1 MMQLLQTEILVWVNP
16 KKINLYNYSDNG
28 SVGCFLE
35 VGVDYSDELHDL
47 HCDYPLPPD
56 KIKVTKKMFEYQFE
70 NIEEINFS
78 LGKNEKLFLNL
89 DNKKDTNSIIKK
101 IKKFI

>member
-1 MMQLLQTEILVWVNP
+1 MQLLQTEILVWVNT

-28 SVGCFLE
+28 SVGFFLE

-47 HCDYPLPPD
+47 HCDYPSPPD
-56 KIKVTKKMFEYQFE
+56 KIKVTKKNEYQFE
-70 NIEEINFS
+70 NIEENNFS

-89 DNKKDTNSIIKK
+89 DNKKDTNSIIKR